1 VDRVQV
7 APRGDGVRRCPYCRE
22 DLPPTLVR
30 PCEDCG
36 AAYHRDCWTELGGCG
51 TLGCAEAGK
60 RRREV
65 APAAPAGEW
74 RRVLPRARRPDEPET
89 DPLLAGE
96 VLRPLGAAL
105 VLFGGAVVFARG
117 LGPVATLLALA
128 AGFAVVLAIRRYFAL
143 KL

>member
-1 VDRVQV
+1 VRV
-7 APRGDGVRRCPYCRE
+7 RGGSNESAACPLCRDPVPGPE
-22 DLPPTLVR
+22 AYACPGCAVV
-30 PCEDCG
+30 
-36 AAYHRDCWTELGGCG
+36 YHRDCVDELGGCG